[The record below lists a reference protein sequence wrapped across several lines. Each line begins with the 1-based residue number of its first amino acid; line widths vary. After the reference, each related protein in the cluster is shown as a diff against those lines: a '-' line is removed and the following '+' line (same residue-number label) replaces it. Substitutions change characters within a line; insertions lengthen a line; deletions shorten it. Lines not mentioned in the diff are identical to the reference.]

1 MNTITNNAK
10 RFKSRDSLWT
20 LALRVVRRV
29 LVDLVTVIVAAA
41 AVVFTVAVV
50 DWFILPDVVVVVD
63 DPRNKDG
70 STLCFQPY
78 EIDVAKPIRL
88 FTMSKIE

>member
-1 MNTITNNAK
+1 
-10 RFKSRDSLWT
+10 
-20 LALRVVRRV
+20 VVRRV
-29 LVDLVTVIVAAA
+29 IVDLVTVV
-41 AVVFTVAVV
+41 AVVFMVAVV
-50 DWFILPDVVVVVD
+50 DLFIVPDVVVVVD